1 MTSTTCWHCHK
12 LAQMVQPDEP
22 VNDAYTA
29 ALYNHIPSFPDYRFA
44 NTEDGDGPFR
54 RLLIYSCVSCGYPNI
69 AELCISED
77 DARQGYAPDEHI
89 QRWLPVEPV
98 GKEYPDAPGEVASVA
113 SEVHKCLEIGA
124 NRAAVTLARTAL
136 EGIVSDLEDAP
147 SNEKLYQRLN
157 HLAGRGVLKP
167 RTAEAATAVRLCGNA
182 STHEADCEIDEEF
195 AEIVVEV
202 LDSVIDDLY
211 THPALVDKAKA
222 YAERAKHHS
231 RRQLH

>member
-22 VNDAYTA
+22 VNDIYMPMPQ
-29 ALYNHIPSFPDYRFA
+29 NHVPSFPDYRFA
-44 NTEDGDGPFR
+44 KTEDGDGIFHQ
-54 RLLIYSCVSCGYPNI
+54 LLIYSCVSCGYPNI
-69 AELCISED
+69 AELRISEN
-77 DARQGYAPDEHI
+77 DARQGYKPDEHI
-89 QRWLPVEPV
+89 QRWLPVEPI
-98 GKEYPDAPGEVASVA
+98 GKEYPDAPNDVASVA

-136 EGIVSDLEDAP
+136 EGIVSDLENAP

-157 HLAGRGVLKP
+157 HLAECGVLKP
-167 RTAEAATAVRLCGNA
+167 RTAEAATALRLCGNA
-182 STHEADCEIDEEF
+182 STHEADFEIDEEF
-195 AEIVVEV
+195 AEIVAEV

-222 YAERAKHHS
+222 YAERAKHHG
-231 RRQLH
+231 RR